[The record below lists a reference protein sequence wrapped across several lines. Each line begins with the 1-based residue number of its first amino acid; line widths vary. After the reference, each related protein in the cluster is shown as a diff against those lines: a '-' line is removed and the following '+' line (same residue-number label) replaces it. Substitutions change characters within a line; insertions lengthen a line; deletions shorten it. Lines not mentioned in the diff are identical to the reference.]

1 MILSLTDKIGIH
13 VDINTVRIFYEII
26 KSRNIDIKI
35 DTYSLYKMIRC
46 SYIDI
51 AKYFIENVDYDF

>member
-1 MILSLTDKIGIH
+1 M
-13 VDINTVRIFYEII
+13 DINTVRIFYEII